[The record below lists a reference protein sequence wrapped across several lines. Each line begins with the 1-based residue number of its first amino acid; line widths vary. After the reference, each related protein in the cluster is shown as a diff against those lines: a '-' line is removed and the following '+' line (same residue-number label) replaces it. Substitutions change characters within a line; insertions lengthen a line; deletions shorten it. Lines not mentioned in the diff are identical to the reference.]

1 MAMYKTKTPH
11 KKISFILFNQRPKI
25 TNALFAVILKA
36 FHKRYSGFYFFKQ
49 KKKHLPVA
57 APVTYDFS
65 TVGEDA
71 LGFARFHV
79 QDLSVS
85 IFISLKFLYI
95 NSI

>member
-1 MAMYKTKTPH
+1 MTIYKTKTPH

-25 TNALFAVILKA
+25 TNTFFAVIVKA
-36 FHKRYSGFYFFKQ
+36 FHKRYSRFYFLS

-65 TVGEDA
+65 TGA

-79 QDLSVS
+79 QHLSVS

-95 NSI
+95 NCI

>member
-1 MAMYKTKTPH
+1 MTIYKTKTPH

-25 TNALFAVILKA
+25 TNIFFAVILKR
-36 FHKRYSGFYFFKQ
+36 FTRDIQVFIFLSK

-65 TVGEDA
+65 TGA

-79 QDLSVS
+79 QHLSVS

-95 NSI
+95 NCI

>member
-1 MAMYKTKTPH
+1 MTIYKTKTPH

-25 TNALFAVILKA
+25 TNTFFAVILKA
-36 FHKRYSGFYFFKQ
+36 FHKRYSRFYFFKQ
-49 KKKHLPVA
+49 KNKHLPVA

-65 TVGEDA
+65 TGA

-85 IFISLKFLYI
+85 IFMSLKFLYI
-95 NSI
+95 NCV